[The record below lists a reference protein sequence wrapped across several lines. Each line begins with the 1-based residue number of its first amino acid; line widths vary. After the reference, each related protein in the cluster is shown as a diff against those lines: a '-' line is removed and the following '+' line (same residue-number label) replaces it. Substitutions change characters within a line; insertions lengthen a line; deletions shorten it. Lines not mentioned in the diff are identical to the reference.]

1 MVSYARNHNGQAL
14 EGAEN
19 VTVQYH
25 DTIDENIQVGD
36 VLWMSGHVGLYV
48 GKSEDGSFMTVDHGG
63 SGAALN
69 CSLASGDGWTGPKYR
84 DGSFFTGYIH
94 YEGIPSL
101 ATGGTGASSGEFL
114 ITSGYNKDSSY
125 KGTTYKLS
133 DSDRDL
139 LERVLSRE
147 YGSDYEGSVLVA
159 QCMRDSLVNKVASSP
174 QNLVSSM
181 YFGAEIPQEKTENA
195 KNAIKYVFD
204 EGGSGLQH
212 RIYVYYDTHG
222 GFTSSWHET
231 QQFVYSKPCF
241 DYTVK
246 FFDFKN

>member
-63 SGAALN
+63 SGADLN

-101 ATGGTGASSGEFL
+101 ATTGGTGVSSGEFL
-114 ITSGYNKDSSY
+114 ITSGYKKDNNY
-125 KGTTYKLS
+125 KGTTYKLTNS
-133 DSDRDL
+133 ERAE
-139 LERVLSRE
+139 LEKIVTGE
-147 YGSDYEGSVLVA
+147 YGGDYEGSVLVA
-159 QCMRDSLVNKVASSP
+159 QCLRDSLVNGLASSP
-174 QNLVSSM
+174 MTIKKDCGYDGYNTN
-181 YFGAEIPQEKTENA
+181 ITENA

-204 EGGSGLQH
+204 EGGSAIQH
-212 RIYVYYDTHG
+212 RIYVFYAPNIC
-222 GFTSSWHET
+222 SSAWHES
-231 QQFVYSKPCF
+231 QNFIYQYNKNGCVRFF
-241 DYTVK
+241 DYW
-246 FFDFKN
+246 N